1 MTLDIMDGDLWQWD
15 TGREVEAAGCEQ
27 VHFAKS
33 TAGTCYT
40 VEVAG
45 NKAKIPDE
53 LLQAAGRVYAWA
65 YITDETYGGCTRI
78 EALWDV
84 KRRAKPAEYV
94 YEPSDQRT
102 IRDAE
107 TARDEARDA
116 QKAAEAA
123 RDRAVAAE
131 VKGARATTLAPGSD
145 ATAAM
150 EGNVLVVGVP
160 KGDALRY
167 SDLTAEQVAELKK
180 PATDAAAEIGKT
192 NEEYKAMLT
201 EQAKAFGDAQR
212 ARTESY
218 ADAERARDKAYA
230 KAETDRDSAY
240 NEAEGK
246 RQAAEGVRSENE
258 GARKSAETGRDTAE
272 KARVKAEAKREQVWT
287 DLKAEAEKSVSD
299 AVERAD
305 AANTAATKAIADVKA
320 TEAKLYPVAE
330 NVLKGTVKDT
340 FVHVDDAFPSSLLG
354 IEIEGACKQDG
365 TPSPDNPVPIQV
377 VENPVFKVTG
387 RNLLDFS
394 FPAYYAAYSSGV
406 AYIKYS
412 YKEVALPFTTEIN
425 SANGFGFALKLKPGT
440 YTLRAFNAPAKA
452 SAAIAMYAE
461 ESKIYSQAD
470 KISYV
475 KERVL
480 TDPIS
485 FTVPEGAEY
494 VVICLAAEWGDGHNK
509 ITYTADFKA
518 TVEYGTTAGDYAPH
532 TSQSQSFTL
541 PAEHPYLAKLPDG
554 TADEIVVD
562 KDGNISL
569 IANVWHMTL
578 VEFAS
583 SKLMNTDKYESTN
596 DAKGLSGFRIN
607 NSEKPSNRR
616 VMCSVL
622 PSEYGSWNKGIIS
635 AEWVDGLML
644 KFSWSEI
651 GITADD
657 SLDARIDKF
666 KAYAANKTD
675 VHIYYAL
682 GDDTKKTYT
691 LGKIEMPKAQDSII
705 NVWTDAEVTPRT
717 SIEYTRDVNIVVAN
731 LESAIASIS

>member
-15 TGREVEAAGCEQ
+15 TGREVVAAGCEQ

-45 NKAKIPDE
+45 GKAKIPDE

-65 YITDETYGGCTRI
+65 YVTDETYGGRTRI

-554 TADEIVVD
+554 EADEIVVD
-562 KDGNISL
+562 GDGNIE
-569 IANVWHMTL
+569 L
-578 VEFAS
+578 VARVFKVIPKDVDTINFGAG
-583 SKLMNTDKYESTN
+583 TDT
-596 DAKGLSGFRIN
+596 DAPYVSF
-607 NSEKPSNRR
+607 
-616 VMCSVL
+616 
-622 PSEYGSWNKGIIS
+622 
-635 AEWVDGLML
+635 
-644 KFSWSEI
+644 
-651 GITADD
+651 
-657 SLDARIDKF
+657 RIDKLTNRTGILCNGYQTSNLTNKSGYIYCPNGLDIAIRDSRF
-666 KAYAANKTD
+666 TSKEKAIELLDGVVVYVAVEPTR
-675 VHIYYAL
+675 YP
-682 GDDTKKTYT
+682 
-691 LGKIEMPKAQDSII
+691 LGKIEMPKAQDSIV
-705 NVWTDAEVTPRT
+705 NAWTDAEVTPRT
-717 SIEYTRDVNIVVAN
+717 GIEYTRDVNIVVAN

>member
-1 MTLDIMDGDLWQWD
+1 MTLDITDGELWQWD

-45 NKAKIPDE
+45 GKAKIPDE

-65 YITDETYGGCTRI
+65 YITDETYGGRTRI

-84 KRRAKPAEYV
+84 KRRARPAEYV

-102 IRDAE
+102 IKDAE
-107 TARDEARDA
+107 TARDEAKAA

-167 SDLTAEQVAELKK
+167 SDLTAEQIAELKK

-201 EQAKAFGDAQR
+201 EQAKAFGDAQQAR
-212 ARTESY
+212 AESY
-218 ADAERARDKAYA
+218 ANAESARDKAYT
-230 KAETDRDSAY
+230 KAETDRNAAY

-246 RQAAEGVRSENE
+246 RQAAELVRGEAE
-258 GARKSAETGRDTAE
+258 GGRKTAETERDTAE
-272 KARVKAEAKREQVWT
+272 KARVKAEGKREQGWT
-287 DLKAEAEKSVSD
+287 DLKAEAEKSVGD

-305 AANTAATKAIADVKA
+305 AASKAATKAIADVKA

-330 NVLKGTVKDT
+330 NVLKGTAKDT
-340 FVHVDDAFPSSLLG
+340 FIHVDDAFTSKLLG
-354 IEIEGACKQDG
+354 ITVEGASKQDG

-412 YKEVALPFTTEIN
+412 YKEAALPFTTEIN

-440 YTLRAFNAPAKA
+440 YTLRAFNTPAKA
-452 SAAIAMYAE
+452 AVAIAMYAE
-461 ESKIYSQAD
+461 ESKIYSQAN
-470 KISYV
+470 KISYM
-475 KERVL
+475 KEGVL
-480 TDPIS
+480 TAPIS
-485 FTVPEGAEY
+485 FTVSEGAEY

-509 ITYTADFKA
+509 ITYPADFKV
-518 TVEYGTTAGDYAPH
+518 TVEYGTTASDYAPY
-532 TSQSQSFTL
+532 TSQSQAFTL
-541 PAEHPYLAKLPDG
+541 PAEHPYLAKIGDV
-554 TADEIVVD
+554 ADEIKVD
-562 KDGNISL
+562 RDGNVSL
-569 IANVWHMTL
+569 IANVGKYTVDTVPYAQDEANNFGILLGMHGASDRYLCAYLSDRHTL
-578 VEFAS
+578 YGHSVDWLTLYKSDVTFTTVDE
-583 SKLMNTDKYESTN
+583 
-596 DAKGLSGFRIN
+596 AKQFL
-607 NSEKPSNRR
+607 
-616 VMCSVL
+616 
-622 PSEYGSWNKGIIS
+622 KGKVFFYQ
-635 AEWVDGLML
+635 AKEP
-644 KFSWSEI
+644 
-651 GITADD
+651 
-657 SLDARIDKF
+657 
-666 KAYAANKTD
+666 
-675 VHIYYAL
+675 
-682 GDDTKKTYT
+682 KTYP
-691 LGKIEMPKAQDSII
+691 LGKITLPALPESVS
-705 NVWTDAEVTPRT
+705 NVWTDAEITPKT
-717 SIEYTRDVNIVVAN
+717 GIEYTRDVNIVVAN
-731 LESAIASIS
+731 LEAAIASITEG